1 MTFTTNNI
9 VTRRRQKMNVKRK
22 LPILT
27 FLSLV
32 FSVIVIIF
40 PTNSAYAEEDD
51 RILDIYG
58 DPIRTNKDYILVHKE
73 LEPDQAIGVPLNQR
87 EAAVGAHKHGIT
99 FETYIGWYYPVTS
112 HNNSYFGG
120 EQHYDTKGNLYY
132 GTPINFEA
140 PRGERGDGY
149 LRNDTQVSV
158 SMKIGNNSRWGGAPK
173 YHLTG
178 TNSPYFI
185 QNKSQEKIYTVLK
198 ENSKEL
204 NLVADRVTLYHDK
217 FGRPTTS
224 YNAYTSYIST
234 RVLQSWYTGRE
245 KAWVQH
251 EGRGYAGLEVVPIQ
265 NSWDPESVNGTY
277 HLISGVNGTSV
288 VDMSTRRSP
297 DPNIPLNNVHLHE
310 KHDGAN
316 QKWIFEY
323 DQIIGAYQ
331 IKSATNPNLVL
342 AWNDSNNSNNVFA
355 TPNQQKLEH
364 YWILED
370 SGSGYIYVKNFK
382 NQNKVLDVQGKG
394 TSNGTNIIVN
404 NNNNGWNQSF
414 KLEKLD

>member
-1 MTFTTNNI
+1 
-9 VTRRRQKMNVKRK
+9 MNVKRK
-22 LPILT
+22 RHILT
-27 FLSLV
+27 ILSLA
-32 FSVIVIIF
+32 FSLGVTIF
-40 PTNSAYAEEDD
+40 PTNSAYANEVEDD

-99 FETYIGWYYPVTS
+99 FDTSNGSYYPATS
-112 HNNSYFGG
+112 HNDSYYGG
-120 EQHYDTKGNLYY
+120 QKHYDTKGNVYY

-158 SMKIGNNSRWGGAPK
+158 SMKIGDNSRWGGAPK
-173 YHLTG
+173 YNLVNHRFG
-178 TNSPYFI
+178 PYFI
-185 QNKSQEKIYTVLK
+185 QDKSQEKIYTVLK

-204 NLVADRVTLYHDK
+204 NLVADRVTQYRDK
-217 FGRPTTS
+217 FGRPTNS
-224 YNAYTSYIST
+224 YNAHTSYIST
-234 RVLQSWYTGRE
+234 RVLRSYYTGRE
-245 KAWVQH
+245 RAWVQH
-251 EGRGYAGLEVVPIQ
+251 EGRESAGLEVVPIQ

-277 HLISGVNGTSV
+277 HLIAGVNGTSV
-288 VDMSTRRSP
+288 VDMSTSTRRSG
-297 DPNIPLNNVHLHE
+297 DPNIPLNNVHLHD
-310 KHDGAN
+310 KHDGGN

-355 TPNQQKLEH
+355 TQNEQKLEH
-364 YWILED
+364 YWIPED
-370 SGSGYIYVKNFK
+370 AGSGYVYLKNFK
-382 NQNKVLDVQGKG
+382 NQNKVLDVQGRG
-394 TSNGTNIIVN
+394 TSNGTNIIVHD
-404 NNNNGWNQSF
+404 NNNGWNQSF